1 MANHSRWEDVKATRP
16 AVSGRT
22 RSAVED
28 TFVLAQLIHDL
39 RIKAGLTQKD
49 LADRM
54 GTTQS
59 VISRLEEGGGSGNR
73 VDTLARVAAA
83 LGRHLVISFPAT
95 VPAKLKDAVEVA

>member
-1 MANHSRWEDVKATRP
+1 MASHSRWEDVKAARP
-16 AVSGRT
+16 AVSART

-28 TFVLAQLIHDL
+28 TLMLAQLIHDL
-39 RIKAGLTQKD
+39 RISAGLTQKE

-73 VDTLARVAAA
+73 VDTLARVANA
-83 LGRHLVISFPAT
+83 LGRHLVISFPET

>member
-1 MANHSRWEDVKATRP
+1 M
-16 AVSGRT
+16 
-22 RSAVED
+22 
-28 TFVLAQLIHDL
+28 LAQLIHDL
-39 RIKAGLTQKD
+39 RISAGLTQKE

-73 VDTLARVAAA
+73 VDTLARVANA
-83 LGRHLVISFPAT
+83 LGRHLVISFPET